1 MSSRVKHKTKFR
13 TSKTQ
18 YNDSIKRNYYYRD
31 VQKVFGHCN
40 IVLYISYK
48 TTFL

>member
-18 YNDSIKRNYYYRD
+18 YNDSIFEDK
-31 VQKVFGHCN
+31 KF
-40 IVLYISYK
+40 K
-48 TTFL
+48 FAFK

>member
-18 YNDSIKRNYYYRD
+18 YNDS
-31 VQKVFGHCN
+31 
-40 IVLYISYK
+40 
-48 TTFL
+48 TFEDK